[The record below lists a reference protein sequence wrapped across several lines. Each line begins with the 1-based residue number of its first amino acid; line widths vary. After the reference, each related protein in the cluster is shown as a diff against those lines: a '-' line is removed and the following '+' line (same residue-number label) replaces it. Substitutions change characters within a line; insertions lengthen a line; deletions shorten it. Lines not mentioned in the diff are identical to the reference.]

1 MKNLLFTLVFITSAI
16 CVSAQKVYFIYL
28 QSDNYAPF
36 YLKMNDKIYSSTTS
50 GYLILSNLFDTTYT
64 FSIGFPSS
72 QSESR
77 FTVKLNSK
85 DKGFLIKNFSAGL
98 GLFDLQNLTITNEQ
112 KDDAPKNI
120 SFIKRNDD
128 FSSLLSRAAHDTT
141 LLYAVVRVPEEDVA
155 IQGPQPQPEET
166 SQKTEE
172 VRLLKDTNVAVTTAE
187 TLSEPKSQDSLALLR
202 SGSETRKEGGVADKT
217 ADNTLQMAAIAAVVT
232 GTESSQTLT
241 DSSQK
246 LNSDT
251 LTNSG
256 DSLAQTGTSEEAVF
270 KRSQVKKHSESSTSE
285 GFGLVF
291 YDMYGDKQDTIS
303 LLIPN
308 PPIVLSRS
316 TENDSSELQKSVVP
330 VAEIKTDTQ
339 WQAPVVVAV
348 KTSSPEKLKCKTIA
362 SDNDFFKLRKN
373 MAGQN
378 TDEAMVAEAKKVFK
392 GKCFATEQIKNLGAL
407 FLTSSGKYQF
417 FDAAYLHVT
426 DPQNFP
432 LLESEIKD
440 DYYLKRFKALI
451 GE

>member
-16 CVSAQKVYFIYL
+16 CASAQKVYFIYL

-36 YLKMNDKIYSSTTS
+36 YLKMNDRIYSSTTS

-85 DKGFLIKNFSAGL
+85 DKGFLIKNFSSGL

-120 SFIKRNDD
+120 SFIRRNDD

-141 LLYAVVRVPEEDVA
+141 LLYAVVRVSEDVA
-155 IQGPQPQPEET
+155 IQDPQPQPEET
-166 SQKTEE
+166 GQKTEE
-172 VRLLKDTNVAVTTAE
+172 VRLLKDTSVIITTAE
-187 TLSEPKSQDSLALLR
+187 TLSEPKAQDSLAILR
-202 SGSETRKEGGVADKT
+202 SGSETKKEGEVADKT
-217 ADNTLQMAAIAAVVT
+217 IDNNLQKGTVAAVVT
-232 GTESSQTLT
+232 VTESNQTLS
-241 DSSQK
+241 DSSDK
-246 LNSDT
+246 ITSDT
-251 LTNSG
+251 LTSTG
-256 DSLAQTGTSEEAVF
+256 ITSIQTNPSEEVVF

-291 YDMYGDKQDTIS
+291 YDLYGDKQDTIS

-308 PPIVLSRS
+308 PPIILNQ
-316 TENDSSELQKSVVP
+316 TAENDSSESQKSLVP
-330 VAEIKTDTQ
+330 AGEIKKDTE

-348 KTSSPEKLKCKTIA
+348 KTNSSAKLQCKTTA

-392 GKCFATEQIKNLGAL
+392 SKCFSTEQIKNLGAL

-426 DPQNFP
+426 DQQNFA

-440 DYYLKRFKALI
+440 EYYLKRFKALI